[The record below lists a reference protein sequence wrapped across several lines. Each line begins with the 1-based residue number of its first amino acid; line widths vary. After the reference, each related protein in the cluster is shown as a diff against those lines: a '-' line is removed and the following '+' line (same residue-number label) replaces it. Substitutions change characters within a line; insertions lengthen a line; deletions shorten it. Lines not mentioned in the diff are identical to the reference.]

1 LDTGG
6 LAAVGCC
13 PADSGFAALEEK
25 GLEIRVKR
33 EEGRETGQKE
43 ERKVGKA
50 ERQAGARKAMK
61 NTAVRLQAGLLV
73 QAACHATS
81 CFIISVLPR
90 EGGAL
95 LDIFVF

>member
-50 ERQAGARKAMK
+50 ERRAGARKAMK
-61 NTAVRLQAGLLV
+61 NTAVPASGWSPGAGRKSCNLLL
-73 QAACHATS
+73 HHIRITT
-81 CFIISVLPR
+81 
-90 EGGAL
+90 
-95 LDIFVF
+95 